1 MIRTLAF
8 MESKKKEIRINEF
21 LKLVS
26 ENQGIIYK
34 ICNVYANSREDKED
48 LKQEIILQL
57 WKSYPD
63 FQGKSKFSTWMY
75 RIAFNTAITNIRKS
89 KQHPIIEAL
98 SGTERSFSEKENIN
112 YLNND
117 INRLYKAIAKLRDVE
132 KAIVMLYLEERSYKE
147 IGEIIG
153 ISEKNVSVK
162 LVRLKEKLKKLMSK
176 QSSHA

>member
-1 MIRTLAF
+1 
-8 MESKKKEIRINEF
+8 MESKNIDLRINEF
-21 LKLVS
+21 LKLIS

-34 ICNVYANSREDKED
+34 ICNVYANSREDKDD

-57 WKSYPD
+57 WKSYPG

-98 SGTERSFSEKENIN
+98 SGTETNFSEKEDID
-112 YLNND
+112 YLDDD
-117 INRLYKAIAKLRDVE
+117 INSLYKAIAKLKDVE
-132 KAIVMLYLEERSYKE
+132 KLIIMLYLEEKSYNE

-162 LVRLKEKLKKLMSK
+162 LVRSKEKLKKLMSK
-176 QSSHA
+176 QSSHVRI

>member
-1 MIRTLAF
+1 
-8 MESKKKEIRINEF
+8 MESKSNEMRIDEF
-21 LKLVS
+21 LMLITK
-26 ENQGIIYK
+26 NQGIIHK
-34 ICNVYANSREDKED
+34 ICNVYANSSEDKND

-57 WKSYPD
+57 WKSYPG
-63 FQGKSKFSTWMY
+63 FKSKSKFSTWMY

-89 KQHPIIEAL
+89 KQHPIIEAF
-98 SGTERSFSEKENIN
+98 SGPELSFSEKEDVDYLNDNIN
-112 YLNND
+112 N
-117 INRLYKAIAKLRDVE
+117 LYKAIAKLKDVE

-176 QSSHA
+176 